1 MSAPPPPLTI
11 PGYGAAPHTSMVLVV
26 VVVVVVAVVVVV
38 VVVVVVAVVVV
49 AVVVVV
55 VGGGGESSIHQLRAN
70 FILFIWCQTQ
80 SSVATWKN
88 TYIQNSSKWF
98 EYRPILRANRCM
110 DDTDVVIG

>member
-1 MSAPPPPLTI
+1 M
-11 PGYGAAPHTSMVLVV
+11 
-26 VVVVVVAVVVVV
+26 VVVVA
-38 VVVVVVAVVVV
+38 A
-49 AVVVVV
+49 AAAAAAA